1 MNGYW
6 INLKMDN
13 TLKPNKKYDHTSIK
27 VLQGLAAVRKRPA
40 MYIGSTDETGLH
52 QLLWEIF
59 DNAVDE
65 YLNGFANQIK
75 VTLSAQNTVTVQD
88 NGRGIPTEMYN
99 QKISTPVLIF
109 TTLHAGGKFDSDTYR
124 VAGGLHGVGAS
135 VVNALSDF
143 FDVTIYRDK
152 KITHLQFAQG
162 GKLKS
167 PLTMIGHTRVTGT
180 KITFRPD
187 NNIFGAIPFHTQQIT
202 KRLQQSAF
210 LNSGL
215 RIIFDNRTVR
225 PHAVQ
230 QFYYQEGLQQ
240 YLLFINSSKKNVT
253 PPIIM
258 SGTVLHEMQYQVAL
272 QMTSDLQQQLL
283 SFVNNIHTI
292 HGGSHELGV
301 MRGCMQA
308 LNHFFTE
315 NNFFKQK
322 ERTWD
327 LAEIKVGLYGIINV
341 LLVEKR
347 LQFRGQTKNKL
358 SSYWVQQQL
367 IKIVERKLLFWL
379 NEHRVLAQAWWTRL
393 KNLRQMH
400 TNIAQIKKKQQ
411 SLTKQWVI
419 NSKLI
424 PASSRVVADRELF
437 LVEGES
443 AGSTAKQGRD
453 GHFQAILALKGKIL
467 NTVRAKTTDIIQN
480 QEIINLIN
488 TLGCGWGST
497 FQLDKIQYHKVI
509 IMTDAD
515 HDGAHIQALIL
526 TFLYRFMRPLLTAG
540 LVYLAVPPL
549 FRVQTK
555 KDTPAFYLYQ
565 QATTNTNLD
574 ADHKK
579 YYRVQRFKGL
589 GEMNPEQ
596 LWATTMN
603 PATRHLIKVHCT
615 HDTTQAQL
623 IELIM
628 GAKSKLRRRWIDEHM
643 FCQEV
648 TD

>member
-1 MNGYW
+1 M
-6 INLKMDN
+6 
-13 TLKPNKKYDHTSIK
+13 
-27 VLQGLAAVRKRPA
+27 
-40 MYIGSTDETGLH
+40 
-52 QLLWEIF
+52 
-59 DNAVDE
+59 DE

-167 PLTMIGHTRVTGT
+167 PLTTIGHTRFTGT
-180 KITFRPD
+180 RITFRPD
-187 NNIFGAIPFHTQQIT
+187 SNIFGAIPFHTQQII

-253 PPIIM
+253 PPIII

-322 ERTWD
+322 ERT
-327 LAEIKVGLYGIINV
+327 
-341 LLVEKR
+341 
-347 LQFRGQTKNKL
+347 
-358 SSYWVQQQL
+358 
-367 IKIVERKLLFWL
+367 
-379 NEHRVLAQAWWTRL
+379 
-393 KNLRQMH
+393 
-400 TNIAQIKKKQQ
+400 
-411 SLTKQWVI
+411 
-419 NSKLI
+419 
-424 PASSRVVADRELF
+424 
-437 LVEGES
+437 
-443 AGSTAKQGRD
+443 
-453 GHFQAILALKGKIL
+453 
-467 NTVRAKTTDIIQN
+467 
-480 QEIINLIN
+480 
-488 TLGCGWGST
+488 
-497 FQLDKIQYHKVI
+497 
-509 IMTDAD
+509 
-515 HDGAHIQALIL
+515 
-526 TFLYRFMRPLLTAG
+526 
-540 LVYLAVPPL
+540 
-549 FRVQTK
+549 
-555 KDTPAFYLYQ
+555 
-565 QATTNTNLD
+565 
-574 ADHKK
+574 
-579 YYRVQRFKGL
+579 
-589 GEMNPEQ
+589 
-596 LWATTMN
+596 
-603 PATRHLIKVHCT
+603 
-615 HDTTQAQL
+615 
-623 IELIM
+623 
-628 GAKSKLRRRWIDEHM
+628 
-643 FCQEV
+643 
-648 TD
+648 